1 MAEGSNNGDSLWL
14 PRLALLIGLALGGV
28 GGLGIGAVMFK
39 LVEDPEPKVVD
50 TYCSPFFREGLDDVV
65 SPWPNG
71 LGTQVRVLDDGSQ
84 YRVPSDRR
92 VFDEDTFIYDGLC
105 RTPVP

>member
-14 PRLALLIGLALGGV
+14 PRLALLMGLALGGI

-39 LVEDPEPKVVD
+39 LVEDPEPKVVA
-50 TYCSPFFREGLDDVV
+50 TYCSPFFQEGRDDLK

-71 LGTQVRVLDDGSQ
+71 LGTQVRVLDDGSE
-84 YRVPSDRR
+84 YRVPAEQIAVDDM
-92 VFDEDTFIYDGLC
+92 FLYDGLC